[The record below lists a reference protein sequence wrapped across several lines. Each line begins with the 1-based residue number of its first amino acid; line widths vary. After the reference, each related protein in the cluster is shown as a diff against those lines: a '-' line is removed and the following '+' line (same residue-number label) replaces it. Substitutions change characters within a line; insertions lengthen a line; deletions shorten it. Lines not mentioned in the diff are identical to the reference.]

1 MTDRTDSNPSPEVIR
16 DGAALERLAARLRDQ
31 SRIALDTEAASFHRY
46 VDRVYII
53 QASSA
58 R

>member
-1 MTDRTDSNPSPEVIR
+1 MEAFASHLQ
-16 DGAALERLAARLRDQ
+16 GQ

-46 VDRVYII
+46 VDRIYLI
-53 QASSA
+53 QVSTESRTAIVDPLALSNLKPIG